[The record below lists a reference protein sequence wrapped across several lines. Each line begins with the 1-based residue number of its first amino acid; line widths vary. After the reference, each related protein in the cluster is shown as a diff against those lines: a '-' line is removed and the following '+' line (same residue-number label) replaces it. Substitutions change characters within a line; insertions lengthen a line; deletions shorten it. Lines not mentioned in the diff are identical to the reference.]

1 MVKLKFHPAIA
12 GLHIK
17 MARRVFVSVSTN
29 SPLFNAAWEDPESVV
44 ADAFRLVQRH
54 GLVPSGLAPA
64 SRLLAVERWNRIHL
78 VFDIGHSTYDAET
91 LVLPTA

>member
-1 MVKLKFHPAIA
+1 
-12 GLHIK
+12 
-17 MARRVFVSVSTN
+17 ARRVFVSVSTN

-91 LVLPTA
+91 